1 MPQPEKCQ
9 CRLLAG
15 MPQLDRSYWLIGVFI
30 LSEEA
35 TEIISAGNPTATA
48 FILTSSFWF
57 AVATT
62 FGLIGAG
69 YLIAPDFLANIEYIH
84 FGRIR
89 PMHINAVLFG
99 FVTPGLLA
107 VAFYYFPKLLR
118 TELYSHKLGVF
129 SAVFWN
135 IMVAAGVIGISLG
148 YTQGREYAEL
158 PWAVDIMV
166 VICFV
171 MVVINILMTIR
182 QRKERILFVSI
193 WYVTAAVVLTSIT
206 YCLGNVI
213 WKPDTGAL
221 QGIPDAILLWFY
233 GHNIFGLL
241 LSPMGLAV
249 AYYVLPIATRSPLY
263 SHTLSLL
270 GFWSLIIVY
279 THIGTHHLLQVP
291 VPTWLKTISIVDS
304 IAMVIPVMIVLINLW
319 YTVKGKLGD
328 IHADIGAKFVFTGT
342 IMYFFVNI
350 QGSMMALPHV
360 QRITHFNNWVVGHA
374 HLGVLGFAGVTA
386 LGGLY
391 FIIPRITGKPLYS
404 RFLADVQYW
413 FVLIG
418 MTGFAVVLTTVGL
431 IQGNAWYNGETLYR
445 TLPEIQPYYILRASL
460 GLLIVIGAYIGLY
473 NIVRSLY
480 FNRGAST

>member
-1 MPQPEKCQ
+1 
-9 CRLLAG
+9 
-15 MPQLDRSYWLIGVFI
+15 

-35 TEIISAGNPTATA
+35 TEIISAGNPTAKA
-48 FILTSSFWF
+48 FALTSALWF
-57 AVATT
+57 AGATT
-62 FGLIGAG
+62 FGMIAAG

-84 FGRIR
+84 FGRVR

-107 VAFYYFPKLLR
+107 AAFYYFPKLLR
-118 TELYSHKLGVF
+118 TELFSHKLGVF
-129 SAVFWN
+129 SAIFWN
-135 IMVAAGVIGISLG
+135 ITVAAGLIGIAMG
-148 YTQGREYAEL
+148 HTQGREYAEL
-158 PWAVDIMV
+158 AWPVDIMV
-166 VICFV
+166 VISFA
-171 MVVINILMTIR
+171 MVVFNILMTIR
-182 QRKERILFVSI
+182 QRKERILFVSV
-193 WYVTAAVVLTSIT
+193 WYTTAAVVLTSIT

-221 QGIPDAILLWFY
+221 TGIPDAILLWFY

-241 LSPMGLAV
+241 LTPMALGI
-249 AYYVLPIATRSPLY
+249 AYYALPIATRSPLY

-304 IAMVIPVMIVLINLW
+304 VAMVIPVMIVLINLW

-328 IHADIGAKFVFTGT
+328 IHADIGAKFIFTGT
-342 IMYFFVNI
+342 IFYFFVNI

-374 HLGVLGFAGVTA
+374 HIGVLGFAGVTA

-391 FIIPRITGKPLYS
+391 FILPRITGKPLYS

-413 FVLIG
+413 LVLIG
-418 MTGFAVVLTTVGL
+418 VTGFAVVLTTVGL

-460 GLLIVIGAYIGLY
+460 GTFIMIGAYLGLY
-473 NIVRSLY
+473 NVVRSLY
-480 FNRGAST
+480 FNRGATT

>member
-1 MPQPEKCQ
+1 
-9 CRLLAG
+9 
-15 MPQLDRSYWLIGVFI
+15 

-35 TEIISAGNPTATA
+35 IDNVAAGNPTAKA
-48 FILTSSFWF
+48 FTLTSALWF
-57 AVATT
+57 AGATT
-62 FGLIGAG
+62 FGMIAAG
-69 YLIAPDFLANIEYIH
+69 YLIAPDFLANVEYIH
-84 FGRIR
+84 FGRVR
-89 PMHINAVLFG
+89 PMHVNAVLFG

-107 VAFYYFPKLLR
+107 AAFYYFPKLLR
-118 TELYSHKLGVF
+118 TEIYSHKLGVF
-129 SAVFWN
+129 SAIFWN
-135 IMVAAGVIGISLG
+135 ITVAAGLIGIAMG
-148 YTQGREYAEL
+148 HTQGREYAEL
-158 PWAVDIMV
+158 PWPVDIMV
-166 VICFV
+166 VISFS
-171 MVVINILMTIR
+171 MVVFNILMTVR
-182 QRKERILFVSI
+182 QRKESILFVSI
-193 WYVTAAVVLTSIT
+193 WYTTAAVVLTSVT

-221 QGIPDAILLWFY
+221 VGIPDAILLWFY

-241 LSPMGLAV
+241 LTPMALGI
-249 AYYVLPIATRSPLY
+249 AYYALPIATRSPLY

-304 IAMVIPVMIVLINLW
+304 VAMVIPVMIVLINLW
-319 YTVKGKLGD
+319 YTVKGKLGE
-328 IHADIGAKFVFTGT
+328 IHADIGAKFIFTGT
-342 IMYFFVNI
+342 IFYFFVNI

-374 HLGVLGFAGVTA
+374 HIGVLGFAGVTA

-391 FIIPRITGKPLYS
+391 FILPRITGKPLYS

-413 FVLIG
+413 LVLIG
-418 MTGFAVVLTTVGL
+418 ITGFAVVLTTVGL

-460 GLLIVIGAYIGLY
+460 GTFIMIGAYLGLY
-473 NIVRSLY
+473 NVVRSLY
-480 FNRGAST
+480 FNRGASK

>member
-1 MPQPEKCQ
+1 M
-9 CRLLAG
+9 
-15 MPQLDRSYWLIGVFI
+15 
-30 LSEEA
+30 SEETFENA
-35 TEIISAGNPTATA
+35 STNPTAKA
-48 FILTSSFWF
+48 FTLTSALWF
-57 AVATT
+57 AGATT
-62 FGLIGAG
+62 LGMIAAG
-69 YLIAPDFLANIEYIH
+69 YLIAPDFLANVEFIH
-84 FGRIR
+84 FGRVR
-89 PMHINAVLFG
+89 PMHVNAVLFG

-107 VAFYYFPKLLR
+107 AAFYYFPKLLR
-118 TELYSHKLGVF
+118 TELFSHKLGVF
-129 SAVFWN
+129 SAIFWN
-135 IMVAAGVIGISLG
+135 ITVATGLIGIALG

-158 PWAVDIMV
+158 AWPVDIMV
-166 VICFV
+166 VISFA
-171 MVVINILMTIR
+171 MVAFNILMTIR
-182 QRKERILFVSI
+182 QRKESILFVAI
-193 WYVTAAVVLTSIT
+193 WYTTAAMVLTSIT

-221 QGIPDAILLWFY
+221 TGIPDAILLWFY

-241 LSPMGLAV
+241 LTPMALGI
-249 AYYVLPIATRSPLY
+249 AYYALPIATRSPLY

-304 IAMVIPVMIVLINLW
+304 VAMVIPVMIVLINLW

-328 IHADIGAKFVFTGT
+328 IHADIGAKFIFTGT
-342 IMYFFVNI
+342 IFYFFVNI

-374 HLGVLGFAGVTA
+374 HIGVLGFAGVTA

-391 FIIPRITGKPLYS
+391 FILPRITGKPLYS

-413 FVLIG
+413 LVLIG
-418 MTGFAVVLTTVGL
+418 VTGFAVVLTTVGL

-460 GLLIVIGAYIGLY
+460 GTFIMIGAYLGLY
-473 NIVRSLY
+473 NVVRSLY
-480 FNRGAST
+480 FNRGATT

>member
-1 MPQPEKCQ
+1 VSTPEQ
-9 CRLLAG
+9 NAE
-15 MPQLDRSYWLIGVFI
+15 PSY
-30 LSEEA
+30 
-35 TEIISAGNPTATA
+35 ATA
-48 FILTSSFWF
+48 KAFMLTSAFWF
-57 AVATT
+57 AAATS

-84 FGRIR
+84 FGRVR

-107 VAFYYFPKLLR
+107 AAFYYFTKLLR
-118 TELYSHKLGVF
+118 TEIFSEKLGVVT
-129 SAVFWN
+129 AVFWN
-135 IMVAAGVIGISLG
+135 ITVTAGMVGIATG
-148 YTQGREYAEL
+148 HTQGREYAEL
-158 PWAVDIMV
+158 PWSVDIMV
-166 VICFV
+166 VICFAL
-171 MVVINILMTIR
+171 VVFNVLMTIR
-182 QRKERILFVSI
+182 RRQESILFVSV
-193 WYVTAAVVLTSIT
+193 WYTTAAVILTSLT

-221 QGIPDAILLWFY
+221 LGIPDAILLWFY

-241 LSPMGLAV
+241 LTPMSLGI

-279 THIGTHHLLQVP
+279 THVGTHHLLQVP

-304 IAMVIPVMIVLINLW
+304 VAMVIPVMIVLINLW

-342 IMYFFVNI
+342 IFYFFVNI

-374 HLGVLGFAGVTA
+374 HIGVLGFAGVTA
-386 LGGLY
+386 LGGMY
-391 FIIPRITGKPLYS
+391 FILPRITGRPLYS
-404 RFLADVQYW
+404 KLLADVQYW
-413 FVLIG
+413 LVLIG
-418 MTGFAVVLTTVGL
+418 ITGFAVVLTTAGL

-460 GLLIVIGAYIGLY
+460 GTLIVVGAYLGLY
-473 NIVRSLY
+473 NVIRSLY
-480 FNRGAST
+480 FNRGAAT